1 LRTPRSECLTT
12 ASASPDAQLVR
23 VIGTREL
30 TANIVNATVGAGI
43 FVLPAAAA
51 MGLGAAAPVA
61 YIACAALMTLIVLCF
76 AAAGSRVSLTGGLY
90 AYIEVAFGGFAGF
103 AGGVFYWSTA
113 CFSVASVAAAFAGS
127 LGVIWTPLGSGLLRA
142 LVLAT
147 LFGGLA
153 LVNVRGVK
161 RGIRLV
167 EAITAAKLAPLL
179 LLIAAGAWSLNPAY
193 LKFSMPPLSQVGQ
206 ASILLIFAFE
216 GIEVALMPV
225 GEVRDPA
232 RTVPRSILGALVIT
246 TLLYLAIQAVAQG
259 ILGPQLSTYADAPLA
274 EAAGRLLG
282 RFGKALVLAGGTIS
296 MFGYV
301 SGDMLGTPRAL
312 FAMGRDGALPGALA
326 RVHQRYRT
334 PAVAIIIYA
343 VIVAALSVSSSFN
356 QLAVLANVSGLLL
369 YGLCVAASYQLQ
381 RRNVRMAGTPF
392 NLPGGIAIQ
401 AAALL
406 GIVWL
411 VLQAT
416 GHELLIEACVLV
428 AASCYYL
435 MRRRLGLAKS
445 NRPQQST

>member
-1 LRTPRSECLTT
+1 MVHSRHHIPDS
-12 ASASPDAQLVR
+12 SPPSPDAELVR
-23 VIGTREL
+23 VIGPREL

-43 FVLPAAAA
+43 FVLPAAVA

-61 YIACAALMTLIVLCF
+61 YVACAALMTLIVLCF

-113 CFSVASVAAAFAGS
+113 CFSVASVASAFAGS
-127 LGVIWTPLGSGLLRA
+127 LGVIWTPLGSGVFRA
-142 LVLAT
+142 LVLVL

-153 LVNVRGVK
+153 VVNVRGVK
-161 RGIRLV
+161 PGIRLV

-179 LLIAAGAWSLNPAY
+179 VLIVAGAWALNPAY
-193 LKFSMPPLSQVGQ
+193 LKFSMPTLSQVGQ
-206 ASILLIFAFE
+206 VSILLIFAFE

-232 RTVPRSILGALVIT
+232 RTVPRSILGALAIT
-246 TLLYLAIQAVAQG
+246 TLIYLAIQAVAQG
-259 ILGPQLSTYADAPLA
+259 ILGPALSAYADAPLA

-312 FAMGRDGALPGALA
+312 FALGRDGALPGVLSK
-326 RVHQRYRT
+326 VHPRYRT
-334 PAVAIIIYA
+334 PAVAIVIYA
-343 VIVAALSVSSSFN
+343 VVVGALSISSSFN

-369 YGLCVAASYQLQ
+369 YGLSVAASYELQ
-381 RRNVRMAGTPF
+381 RRDVRMAGTPF
-392 NLPGGIAIQ
+392 NLPGGILIQ
-401 AAALL
+401 AAALS

-411 VLQAT
+411 VSQAT
-416 GHELLIEACVLV
+416 RREFIIEAGVLV

-435 MRRRLGLAKS
+435 VRRKIAPTRGWMALS
-445 NRPQQST
+445 R

>member
-1 LRTPRSECLTT
+1 M
-12 ASASPDAQLVR
+12 R

-30 TANIVNATVGAGI
+30 TANIINATIGAGI
-43 FVLPAAAA
+43 FVLPAAVA

-61 YIACAALMTLIVLCF
+61 YVACAALMTLIVLCF

-113 CFSVASVAAAFAGS
+113 CFSVASVATAFAGS
-127 LGVIWTPLGSGLLRA
+127 LGVIWTPLGAGLLRA
-142 LVLAT
+142 LVLAA

-161 RGIRLV
+161 PGIRLV

-179 LLIAAGAWSLNPAY
+179 VLIVAGAWALNPAY
-193 LKFSMPPLSQVGQ
+193 LKFSMPSLSQVGQ

-232 RTVPRSILGALVIT
+232 RTVPRSILGALAVT

-259 ILGPQLSTYADAPLA
+259 VLGPQLSTFADAPLA
-274 EAAGRLLG
+274 EAASRLLG
-282 RFGKALVLAGGTIS
+282 KFGKVLVLAGGTIS

-312 FAMGRDGALPGALA
+312 FALGRDGALPAVLST
-326 RVHQRYRT
+326 VHPRYHT
-334 PAVAIIIYA
+334 PAVAIVIYA
-343 VIVAALSVSSSFN
+343 VIVALLSISSSFN

-369 YGLCVAASYQLQ
+369 YALCVAASYELQ
-381 RRNVRMAGTPF
+381 RRDLQMAGTPF
-392 NLPGGIAIQ
+392 NLPGGILIQ
-401 AAALL
+401 ALALA

-411 VLQAT
+411 VSQAT
-416 GHELLIEACVLV
+416 RREFVIEAGVLV

-435 MRRRLGLAKS
+435 VRRRLGP
-445 NRPQQST
+445 R